1 MNDDAGFETLAIH
14 AGQEPDPATGSI
26 TPPIHM
32 TSTFAQAGLGL
43 NKGFVYSRVSN
54 PTRAN
59 LETCMAALEGGA
71 GCCAFASGMAAI
83 MAVLHVLRPGDGVV
97 AGIDLYGGTHRA
109 LETIFKPWGLEV
121 AYAQDATPAG
131 YRAALAKLARPRIA
145 WIESPTNP
153 MLNIADVAGISA
165 VAHEREGCRVVVDN
179 TFATPW
185 LQRPIAL
192 GADLVVH
199 STSKY
204 LAGHSDVI
212 GGLVVGAKPE
222 DLAPIKVYQKS
233 AGGIPSPFDA
243 WLTQRG
249 IKSLPVRMQRH
260 CENALSFALA
270 LRSMPEF
277 AKVVYPGL
285 PDHPHHELARKQMR
299 AFGGVVTVD
308 MEGGFAAVDAMLKKL
323 QIFALAEGLGGIE
336 SMVGYPPRMSHESLT
351 PAERAERG
359 ITDGTVRFSVG
370 IESVEDLIADVIQAV
385 RG

>member
-1 MNDDAGFETLAIH
+1 MNDHAGFETLAIH
-14 AGQEPDPATGSI
+14 AGQEPDEATGAI

-32 TSTFAQAGLGL
+32 TSTFAQAGLGM

-59 LETCMAALEGGA
+59 LETCLAALEGGA

-109 LETIFKPWGLEV
+109 LETIFRPWGLEV
-121 AYAQDATPAG
+121 AYAKTATPEG
-131 YRAALAKLARPRIA
+131 YRAALAQLARPRVA

-153 MLNIADVAGISA
+153 MLNIADIAGIAA
-165 VAHEREGCRVVVDN
+165 VAREIDGCRVVVDN
-179 TFATPW
+179 TFATPY

-192 GADLVVH
+192 GADIVVH

-212 GGLVVGAKPE
+212 GGLVVAATAE
-222 DLAPIKVYQKS
+222 ILAPIKVYQKS

-249 IKSLPVRMQRH
+249 VKSLPVRMQRH
-260 CENALSFALA
+260 CDNALAFAKA
-270 LRSMPEF
+270 LRAMPAF
-277 AKVVYPGL
+277 SRVVYPGL
-285 PDHPHHELARKQMR
+285 PDHPHHELAKRQMR

-308 MEGGFAAVDAMLKKL
+308 MRGGFAAVDAMLRKL
-323 QIFALAEGLGGIE
+323 RIFALAEGLGGIE

-370 IESVEDLIADVIQAV
+370 IESIEDLVADVKQAV
-385 RG
+385 EG